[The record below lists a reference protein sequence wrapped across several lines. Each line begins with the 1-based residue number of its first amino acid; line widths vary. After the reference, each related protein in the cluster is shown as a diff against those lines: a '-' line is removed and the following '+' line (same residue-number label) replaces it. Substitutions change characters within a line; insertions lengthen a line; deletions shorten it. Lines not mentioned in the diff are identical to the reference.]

1 MREHRPSES
10 RRKRR
15 RQLAHICIFTFYKTF
30 YSTVLYYSSH
40 YSKTF
45 TRLSLFLSSSSLTSR
60 STSALLL
67 FAFNSSSSS
76 LFFDESIRLIA
87 RMVFASSSFDSFLKT
102 SAFNRSCL
110 ASLSRRDVENTTAEN
125 PIKNVDASESFCQF
139 AAFEN
144 LGLLIF
150 LCGEASELEIRHFFY
165 SLKSHSF
172 FSCRGD
178 SERESVKKSTA
189 RKESQTEST
198 HRRCFFGR
206 VHRGEREKE
215 KSKGTLVGG
224 ENWSDRMFF
233 HVRREKNVVLE
244 PRHFGARMKDV
255 IMEKI
260 KLEVRLFI
268 Y

>member
-1 MREHRPSES
+1 
-10 RRKRR
+10 
-15 RQLAHICIFTFYKTF
+15 
-30 YSTVLYYSSH
+30 
-40 YSKTF
+40 
-45 TRLSLFLSSSSLTSR
+45 
-60 STSALLL
+60 
-67 FAFNSSSSS
+67 
-76 LFFDESIRLIA
+76 
-87 RMVFASSSFDSFLKT
+87 MVFAFSSIDSFLKT

-110 ASLSRRDVENTTAEN
+110 ASLSRRDVENTTAET

-139 AAFEN
+139 SLFEN
-144 LGLLIF
+144 LGLLISLLSF
-150 LCGEASELEIRHFFY
+150 GEASELEIRHFFY

-178 SERESVKKSTA
+178 SERARVKKSTA
-189 RKESQTEST
+189 RIGKSVRQRARIGGVLSEGFIE
-198 HRRCFFGR
+198 
-206 VHRGEREKE
+206 ERERE
-215 KSKGTLVGG
+215 REVQRDVSRG

-260 KLEVRLFI
+260 KLEVRLFM

>member
-1 MREHRPSES
+1 
-10 RRKRR
+10 
-15 RQLAHICIFTFYKTF
+15 
-30 YSTVLYYSSH
+30 
-40 YSKTF
+40 
-45 TRLSLFLSSSSLTSR
+45 
-60 STSALLL
+60 
-67 FAFNSSSSS
+67 
-76 LFFDESIRLIA
+76 
-87 RMVFASSSFDSFLKT
+87 MVFASSSFDSFLKT

-110 ASLSRRDVENTTAEN
+110 HSLSRRDVENTTAET

-139 AAFEN
+139 SLFEN
-144 LGLLIF
+144 LGLLISLLSF
-150 LCGEASELEIRHFFY
+150 GEASELEIRHFFY

-178 SERESVKKSTA
+178 SERERASKKAPHASERA
-189 RKESQTEST
+189 SDREHASAVFFRKGSS
-198 HRRCFFGR
+198 RR
-206 VHRGEREKE
+206 ERERE

-260 KLEVRLFI
+260 KLEVRLFM

>member
-76 LFFDESIRLIA
+76 LFFDESIPLIA
-87 RMVFASSSFDSFLKT
+87 RMLVFASSSSFDSFLKT

-110 ASLSRRDVENTTAEN
+110 HSLSRRDVENTTAET

-139 AAFEN
+139 SLFEN
-144 LGLLIF
+144 LGLLI
-150 LCGEASELEIRHFFY
+150 
-165 SLKSHSF
+165 SLLYF
-172 FSCRGD
+172 WG
-178 SERESVKKSTA
+178 SER
-189 RKESQTEST
+189 
-198 HRRCFFGR
+198 
-206 VHRGEREKE
+206 
-215 KSKGTLVGG
+215 VG
-224 ENWSDRMFF
+224 NSSLLLLF
-233 HVRREKNVVLE
+233 
-244 PRHFGARMKDV
+244 
-255 IMEKI
+255 
-260 KLEVRLFI
+260 EVSLFLFLSR
-268 Y
+268 

>member
-1 MREHRPSES
+1 M
-10 RRKRR
+10 
-15 RQLAHICIFTFYKTF
+15 L
-30 YSTVLYYSSH
+30 
-40 YSKTF
+40 
-45 TRLSLFLSSSSLTSR
+45 
-60 STSALLL
+60 
-67 FAFNSSSSS
+67 
-76 LFFDESIRLIA
+76 
-87 RMVFASSSFDSFLKT
+87 VFASSSFDSFLKT

-144 LGLLIF
+144 LGLLISLLSF
-150 LCGEASELEIRHFFY
+150 GEASELEIRHFFY

-178 SERESVKKSTA
+178 SERARVKKSTA
-189 RKESQTEST
+189 HIGKSVRQRAKRIGGVLSEGCIE
-198 HRRCFFGR
+198 
-206 VHRGEREKE
+206 ERERERE

-260 KLEVRLFI
+260 KLEVRLFM

>member
-76 LFFDESIRLIA
+76 LFFDESIRLITW
-87 RMVFASSSFDSFLKT
+87 MVFAFSSIDSFLKT

-139 AAFEN
+139 SSFEN
-144 LGLLIF
+144 LGLLIS
-150 LCGEASELEIRHFFY
+150 LLYLWGSERVGHS
-165 SLKSHSF
+165 SLLLLFEVSLSF
-172 FSCRGD
+172 FSCCGD
-178 SERESVKKSTA
+178 SERERESKKA
-189 RKESQTEST
+189 PHGKRVRQTERT
-198 HRRCFFGR
+198 HQRCSFGR
-206 VHRGEREKE
+206 VHRGERERE
-215 KSKGTLVGG
+215 RSPKG
-224 ENWSDRMFF
+224 
-233 HVRREKNVVLE
+233 H
-244 PRHFGARMKDV
+244 
-255 IMEKI
+255 
-260 KLEVRLFI
+260 
-268 Y
+268 

>member
-1 MREHRPSES
+1 MREHRQSES

-15 RQLAHICIFTFYKTF
+15 QQLAHICIFTFYKTF

-87 RMVFASSSFDSFLKT
+87 RMLVFASSSFDSFLKT

-110 ASLSRRDVENTTAEN
+110 HSLSRRDVENTTAET

-139 AAFEN
+139 SLFEN
-144 LGLLIF
+144 LGLLISLLSF
-150 LCGEASELEIRHFFY
+150 GEASELEIRHFF
-165 SLKSHSF
+165 
-172 FSCRGD
+172 
-178 SERESVKKSTA
+178 ST
-189 RKESQTEST
+189 
-198 HRRCFFGR
+198 
-206 VHRGEREKE
+206 
-215 KSKGTLVGG
+215 L
-224 ENWSDRMFF
+224 
-233 HVRREKNVVLE
+233 
-244 PRHFGARMKDV
+244 
-255 IMEKI
+255 
-260 KLEVRLFI
+260 
-268 Y
+268 